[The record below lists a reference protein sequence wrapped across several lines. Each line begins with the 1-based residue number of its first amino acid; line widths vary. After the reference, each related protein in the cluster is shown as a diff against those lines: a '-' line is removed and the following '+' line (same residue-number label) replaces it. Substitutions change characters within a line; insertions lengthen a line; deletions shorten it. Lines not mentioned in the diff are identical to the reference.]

1 MTDKRQYEFFLLRY
15 VPDAVK
21 SEFVNIGVVLLGMES
36 DYAEVRLTRDWRRV
50 RCLDP
55 AADIELLEGL
65 ERDLRKQLS
74 EGTDRE
80 VMIRRLQ
87 ESFSNL
93 VQVREKKEDAT
104 SILTAVVET
113 DVDRNEEA
121 VAFAVAMLEKS
132 AISIASVAEMPHY
145 AEVAR
150 SELSGT
156 RL

>member
-1 MTDKRQYEFFLLRY
+1 MTDRRQYEFFLLRY

-21 SEFVNIGVVLLGMES
+21 SEFVNIGVVLLGAES

-55 AADIELLEGL
+55 AADTELLEGL

-74 EGTDRE
+74 EGADRE

-93 VQVREKKEDAT
+93 VQVSEMKGCLGD
-104 SILTAVVET
+104 
-113 DVDRNEEA
+113 EA
-121 VAFAVAMLEKS
+121 AQELES
-132 AISIASVAEMPHY
+132 LVRM
-145 AEVAR
+145 
-150 SELSGT
+150 
-156 RL
+156 